1 MQAHEV
7 RKATAADIDALAGSL
22 ARAFEDD
29 PLTEFIFPARN
40 RLQRLQRFFVSDL
53 RAVYLRHDD
62 IWTTTDLA
70 GAALWAPPDKWRRSA
85 WEVIRT
91 APATTRALGN
101 RVAAALGALSVI
113 ERNHPPGPHY
123 YLGGLG
129 TDPSSQGK
137 GVGSAVI
144 APVLARCDEQGIG
157 AYLESSKEKN
167 LAFYNRHG
175 FEVTRELRIPRGGP
189 PIWLMWREPR

>member
-1 MQAHEV
+1 MHEV
-7 RKATAADIDALAGSL
+7 VKATAADIDAVARSL

-29 PLTEFIFPARN
+29 PLIDYIFPEKN
-40 RLQRLQRFFVSDL
+40 RLQRLERFFVADL
-53 RAVYLRHDD
+53 RHIYLGYDD
-62 IWTTTDLA
+62 VWTTTEHK
-70 GAALWAPPDKWRRSA
+70 GAALWAPPDRWRRSP
-85 WEVIRT
+85 WEVAKS
-91 APATTRALGN
+91 APATVRALGG
-101 RVAAALGALSVI
+101 RLGAALAALSTI

-129 TDPSSQGK
+129 TDPAFQGT

-144 APVLARCDEQGIG
+144 TPVLDRCDEQGLG

-167 LAFYNRHG
+167 IPFYNRHG
-175 FEVTRELRIPRGGP
+175 FEVTRELAMPKGGP